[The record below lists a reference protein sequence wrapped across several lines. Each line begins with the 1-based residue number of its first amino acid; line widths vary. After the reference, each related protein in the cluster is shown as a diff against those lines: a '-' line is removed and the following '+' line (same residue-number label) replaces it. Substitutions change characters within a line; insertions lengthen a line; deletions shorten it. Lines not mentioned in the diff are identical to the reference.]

1 MSYFLIFSSISF
13 QFLFSICRQSQYTFK
28 ELPFL
33 VFGGL
38 SLVAAGVSLLL
49 PETRGIRLPDTVEEV
64 EGLKPVEHE
73 LKEPCDKKACNE
85 DLIQAD
91 RV

>member
-1 MSYFLIFSSISF
+1 M
-13 QFLFSICRQSQYTFK
+13 
-28 ELPFL
+28 

-64 EGLKPVEHE
+64 EGLKSVEHE
-73 LKEPCDKKACNE
+73 LNEASEKKISDENLVHTE
-85 DLIQAD
+85 KL
-91 RV
+91 